1 MQERFLELIRRASCE
16 LPPDVLDAVRR
27 GRDAEKKDSL
37 GRSALDDVLRNCAL
51 AAATSRPI
59 CQDTGTNNW
68 YVHHPR
74 TVSQLEIERAILA
87 ATRRATKLGYL
98 RPNAVDPLTG
108 LNSGDNTG
116 HGAPVVHCRE
126 WKLKGVAADLLLKG
140 GGCENMSAQYALP
153 SAELG
158 AGRDLEGVRRA
169 VIDAVWKA
177 QGKGCGP
184 GIIGVGIGGDR
195 ANGTLEAKEQ
205 LFRLLGDANPEP
217 ALARLEARL
226 LKECNQLGVGPM
238 GFGGRTTVLGVKVGA
253 RHRLPAS
260 FFVSIAYM
268 CWACRR
274 ASVVVTGDRAV
285 YSQVSQI
292 AKRYRLPANASRRA
306 EER

>member
-27 GRDAEKKDSL
+27 GRNAERKDSL
-37 GRSALDDVLRNCAL
+37 ARSALDDVLRNCAL

-68 YVHHPR
+68 YVYHPR
-74 TVSQLEIERAILA
+74 TVGQLEIERAILA

-98 RPNAVDPLTG
+98 RPNAVDSLTG
-108 LNSGDNTG
+108 QNSGDNTG
-116 HGAPVVHCRE
+116 RGAPVIHCHE
-126 WKLKGVAADLLLKG
+126 WKHKGVAADLLLKG
-140 GGCENMSAQYALP
+140 GGCENVSTQMSLP
-153 SAELG
+153 NADIKAS
-158 AGRDLEGVRRA
+158 RDLEGVRRVVIEA
-169 VIDAVWKA
+169 VFQA

-184 GIIGVGIGGDR
+184 GIAGVGVGGDR
-195 ANGTLEAKEQ
+195 TNSMREAKEQ
-205 LFRLLGDANPEP
+205 LFRLLGDTNPVP
-217 ALARLEARL
+217 ALAALEARL
-226 LKECNQLGVGPM
+226 LRECNQLGVGPM
-238 GFGGRTTVLGVKVGA
+238 GFGGKTTALGVKIGV

-274 ASVVVTGDRAV
+274 ASVTVNGDRAA

-292 AKRYRLPANASRRA
+292 AKRYRLPANASLRA
-306 EER
+306 RER